1 MENTPI
7 DTQLNRTN
15 QWEVNYWSNIDRV
28 DMELS
33 GLSVKYNNTQELADS
48 LGLDEDSIHKIL
60 SRIRKRLVRSYDNI
74 EQHGQL

>member
-60 SRIRKRLVRSYDNI
+60 SRIRKRLVR
-74 EQHGQL
+74 